1 MLLNKPRAY
10 AVMDRHG
17 LDGLIAATRQNVY
30 YLSGFWSH
38 TLMVER
44 TFTTFAVLPRR
55 EGAPAALV
63 TGMTENGR
71 LAEEGTWIDNIV
83 GVTGRASPTAANV
96 GASGTEKLDPLS
108 VYLIGDER
116 GLTDRERG
124 WIGAARSRTDHLER
138 TPALGLKRALMDA
151 GLDKA
156 HVGTDDPR
164 LIDWANAM
172 GLDALTGIDA
182 TNVFREIRMV
192 KSADEIA
199 LLREAAHRNEHAV
212 ETAIAAIKDGASA
225 EDLERTYKVAL
236 AEQDGVGLYILFG
249 MVPGLRYGKVV
260 KGEPFLVDAL
270 GTYKHYH
277 GDLGRT
283 IVVGEPDAETQKR
296 NRAMQIG
303 WQTACDMMKP
313 GLKGSDIVK
322 KVMEVMRKEGFP
334 SFNHCVAH
342 TVGLEHTDHPIPI
355 GPDGLGA
362 APDFII
368 ETDMVLNVDMPYQ
381 EYGWGS
387 MHIEDTL
394 RVTKDGFEPLT
405 SLNTDMRIL

>member
-1 MLLNKPRAY
+1 MLLNKARAY
-10 AVMDRHG
+10 DVMDRHG
-17 LDGLIAATRQNVY
+17 LDGLIAATRQNIY
-30 YLSGFWSH
+30 YLSDFCSH

-44 TFTTFAVLPRR
+44 SFTSFAVLPRS
-55 EGAPAALV
+55 EDAPAALV
-63 TGMTENGR
+63 MGMTENGR
-71 LAEEGTWIDNIV
+71 LAEEGSWIDNVV

-96 GASGTEKLDPLS
+96 GAGGTEKLDPLS
-108 VYLIGDER
+108 VYLIGNEG
-116 GLTDRERG
+116 GLTARERG
-124 WIGAARSRTDHLER
+124 WIAAARARTDHLER
-138 TPALGLKRALMDA
+138 TPALGLKRALSDA
-151 GLDKA
+151 GLENA
-156 HVGTDDPR
+156 HIGTDDPR

-172 GLDALTGIDA
+172 GLDGLSGIDA
-182 TNVFREIRMV
+182 TNIFREIRMV
-192 KSADEIA
+192 KSADEII
-199 LLREAAHRNEHAV
+199 LLGEAARRNETAV
-212 ETAIAAIKDGASA
+212 ETAIAAIKDGAPP
-225 EDLERTYKVAL
+225 EDLVRAYKVDL
-236 AEQDGVGLYILFG
+236 ARQDGVGLYILFG
-249 MVPGLRYGKVV
+249 MVPGMRHGKVV

-270 GTYKHYH
+270 GTYKGYH

-283 IVVGEPDAETQKR
+283 IFVGEPDAETKKR

-322 KVMEVMRKEGFP
+322 KVMDVMRKEGFP

-362 APDFII
+362 TPDFTI
-368 ETDMVLNVDMPYQ
+368 EENMVLNVDMPYQ

-394 RVTKDGFEPLT
+394 RVTPNGFEPLT
-405 SLNTDMRIL
+405 SLNTEMRIL

>member
-10 AVMDRHG
+10 DVMDRHG
-17 LDGLIAATRQNVY
+17 LDGLIAATRQNIY
-30 YLSGFWSH
+30 YLTDFWSH

-55 EGAPAALV
+55 EDAPAALV
-63 TGMTENGR
+63 MGMTENGR
-71 LAEEGTWIDNIV
+71 LAEEGTWIENVV

-96 GASGTEKLDPLS
+96 GASGEDTLDPLS
-108 VYLIGDER
+108 VFLIGDEAH
-116 GLTDRERG
+116 LSEREQH
-124 WIGAARSRTDHLER
+124 WVGAARSRVDYLER
-138 TPALGLKRALMDA
+138 TPALGLKRALVDA
-151 GLDKA
+151 GLDKG
-156 HVGTDDPR
+156 HLGSDDPR
-164 LIDWANAM
+164 LIAWINAM
-172 GLDALTGIDA
+172 GLDGVTGIDA

-199 LLREAAHRNEHAV
+199 LLREAARRNEHAV
-212 ETAIAAIKDGASA
+212 EAAIAAVKEGATA
-225 EDLERTYKVAL
+225 ADLERVYKVDMA
-236 AEQDGVGLYILFG
+236 QNDGEGIYILFG
-249 MVPGLRYGKVV
+249 MVPGMRHGKVV

-270 GTYKHYH
+270 GTYRQYH

-283 IVVGEPDAETQKR
+283 IYIGEPDAETKKR
-296 NRAMQIG
+296 DRAMQLG
-303 WQTACDMMKP
+303 WQTACEALKP

-322 KVMEVMRKEGFP
+322 QVMDVMHKEGFP
-334 SFNHCVAH
+334 TFNHCVAH

-362 APDFII
+362 SADFTI
-368 ETDMVLNVDMPYQ
+368 EEDMVLNFDMPYQ

-405 SLNTDMRIL
+405 SLKTELRIL